1 MNALPR
7 VCARGSFAAMTLVRS
22 ITTLSLVFILYFST
36 SGGAFTTETLVA
48 SVGPGMALLILLL
61 VPIVYSLP
69 EILIIGELASMLP
82 LEGGYYRWV
91 QRAFGP
97 FWAFQNGWL
106 TWMYS
111 LVDMAIYP
119 KLFVTYLAWFAPGLS
134 PSIVWVIGL
143 VVIWGATS
151 LNLAGAA
158 RVGQSSVIA
167 GSFVIAGFLA
177 IAVAALPHAT
187 RVPWHPF
194 SAPGQSGTSGL
205 AVGLSIAL
213 WNYIGWDNAST
224 VQGEVHDAS
233 RSYPRALAITLPLV
247 AAGYLLPLLATLAAT
262 DWTTWTEGGWPQ
274 IALAVGG
281 RAGPLLAA
289 WIALAGMVSALAL
302 FNALLLAYSR
312 IPFVMATD
320 GLLPSALART
330 DARGTPRVAVLFAAV
345 CYSVFMLLPFSGL
358 VVADVLLYSLALM
371 LEMGSLLVF
380 RMREPTLRGAFRIPL
395 GTGAVAAIAALPL
408 GVLLLV
414 VGLSFADGENGLP
427 AVIGA
432 AVAIALGPLCW
443 VLARRHARGPASGLL
458 PDDRAALHDEAHV
471 AYDADVTR
479 GVAPNRDEVGEQP

>member
-1 MNALPR
+1 
-7 VCARGSFAAMTLVRS
+7 MTLVRS

-48 SVGPGMALLILLL
+48 SVGPGMALLILLV
-61 VPIVYSLP
+61 VPLVYSLP
-69 EILIIGELASMLP
+69 EVLIIGELASMLP
-82 LEGGYYRWV
+82 MEGGYYRWV

-143 VVIWGATS
+143 LVIWGATA

-158 RVGQSSVIA
+158 RVGRSSVVA

-177 IAVAALPHAT
+177 IAIAALPHAT
-187 RVPWHPF
+187 RVPWQPF
-194 SAPGQSGTSGL
+194 AAPGRSGTSGL

-224 VQGEVHDAS
+224 VQGEVHHAS
-233 RSYPRALAITLPLV
+233 SSYPRALAIALPLV
-247 AAGYLLPLLATLAAT
+247 VAGYILPLLATLAAT
-262 DWTTWTEGGWPQ
+262 DWTTWTEGSWPH

-281 RAGPLLAA
+281 PVGPLLAA
-289 WIALAGMVSALAL
+289 WIAIAGMVSALAL

-320 GLLPSALART
+320 GLLPAALGRT

-371 LEMGSLLVF
+371 LEMGSLLVL
-380 RMREPTLRGAFRIPL
+380 RVREPALRGAFRIPF
-395 GTGAVAAIAALPL
+395 GVGGVAALAALPL
-408 GVLLLV
+408 VVLLLV
-414 VGLSFADGENGLP
+414 VALSFADGEYGLP
-427 AVIGA
+427 AVMGA
-432 AVAIALGPLCW
+432 AVAIGLGPLCW
-443 VLARRHARGPASGLL
+443 MLARRHAGGTSSGLL
-458 PDDRAALHDEAHV
+458 PDDRATLHHEAHV
-471 AYDADVTR
+471 ANDADVAG
-479 GVAPNRDEVGEQP
+479 GVAPHRHEVGEQP